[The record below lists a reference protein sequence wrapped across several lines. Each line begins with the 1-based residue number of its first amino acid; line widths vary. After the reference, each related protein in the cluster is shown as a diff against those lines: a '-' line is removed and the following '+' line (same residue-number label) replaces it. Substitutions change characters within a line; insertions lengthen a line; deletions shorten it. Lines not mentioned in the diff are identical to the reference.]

1 MVLLMSIL
9 KMEFNNNQY
18 QCHTV
23 FEYKD
28 YPKDAGFKWEKKAKC
43 WYTDSIILTKNLIDT
58 LKKEKFVYEMS
69 DSFTEQYEKEEKAL
83 KANLKAASK
92 VASKFKAPAP
102 VGLDY
107 PPYQKAGIEYA
118 SKKGSALFADEMG
131 LGKTIQAIG
140 VINTKPNVKKVLV
153 ICPATLK
160 TNWKRELS
168 KWLVNDDLRNAVS
181 VVGSKIGLSTSD
193 IICDVMNYDLIAK
206 KAATLA
212 LVEYDYIIFDE
223 AHYLKNEKSKRTE
236 EALKIK
242 SKNFF
247 ALTGTPFLNNPFEI
261 FTIANKLDPVAFK
274 SYGSFGYR
282 YCSGH
287 FQKVDPD
294 SLKNLDELQS
304 KLKEAGMIRR
314 LKKDVLGELPD
325 KVHSTL
331 AIPTDSSNSD
341 FKFAIRA
348 EGQFIEKSFKEYN
361 SILTAL
367 SKIKKRTDEYSK
379 KLEELRAMK
388 TEFRSQ
394 ISRIRRETAIAKA
407 PIVAEYL
414 QEAVESQ
421 GKVVFFAHHADVL
434 DIVQNKLTAAGIKAV
449 RVDGTMSQKARQA
462 SIDGFQN
469 GDAQVFIGSI
479 RACSEGITLTA
490 SSTVYFG
497 EMDWTPAKMMQCEDR
512 CHRIGQKNSV
522 SVINVVVEN
531 TIDDYIA
538 STLAN
543 KRIVIS
549 KLLNEE
555 NEQDGEYKEFDFDDF
570 FKFFGMDA
578 EKIESEEQQAA

>member
-1 MVLLMSIL
+1 MAIL
-9 KMEFNNNQY
+9 KMEFKNNQY

-28 YPKDAGFKWEKKAKC
+28 YPKDAGFRWEKRNKY
-43 WYTDSIILTKNLIDT
+43 WHTDSIILTKNLIDT
-58 LKKEKFVYEMS
+58 LNKDKFSFEKTEAFTAQYDKEVK
-69 DSFTEQYEKEEKAL
+69 TL

-92 VASKFKAPAP
+92 VASTFKSPVP

-107 PPYQKAGIEYA
+107 LPYQKAGIEYA
-118 SKKGSALFADEMG
+118 SKKGNALFADEMG

-140 VINTKPNVKKVLV
+140 VINTRSDVKKVLV
-153 ICPATLK
+153 VCPATLK
-160 TNWKRELS
+160 TNWKRELK
-168 KWLVNDDLRNAVS
+168 KWLVSEELKNAVS
-181 VVGSKIGLSTSD
+181 VVGNKIDLSTAD

-206 KAATLA
+206 KAETLA
-212 LVEYDYIIFDE
+212 LIEYDYIIFDE

-242 SKNFF
+242 SKNFL

-261 FTIANKLDPVAFK
+261 FTIAHKLDPIGFK

-287 FQKVDPD
+287 FKKVAPD
-294 SLKNLDELQS
+294 SLQNLDELQA

-325 KVHSTL
+325 KIHSTL
-331 AIPTDSSNSD
+331 AIPTDSTNSD

-348 EGQFIEKSFKEYN
+348 ENSFIEKSFKDYN

-367 SKIKKRTDEYSK
+367 SKIKKRTTEYSD
-379 KLEELRAMK
+379 KLDELRAMK
-388 TEFRSQ
+388 SEFRSQ
-394 ISRIRRETAIAKA
+394 ISKIRRETATAKA
-407 PIVAEYL
+407 PIVAEYV

-421 GKVVFFAHHADVL
+421 GKVVFFAHHTDVL
-434 DIVQNKLTAAGIKAV
+434 DIVQNKLTAAGITVV
-449 RVDGTMSQKARQA
+449 RVDGTMSQSARQE
-462 SIDGFQN
+462 SIDSFQN

-522 SVINVVVEN
+522 NVINVVVEN

-543 KRIVIS
+543 KRVVIG
-549 KLLNEE
+549 KLLNEQT
-555 NEQDGEYKEFDFDDF
+555 EQDEEYREFDFDDF

-578 EKIESEEQQAA
+578 EKIEESETQAA